1 MYRPE
6 ERRSALRVDTPGG
19 EAICHV
25 EGFGEHYVMDDLS
38 KAGAHFRLGP
48 VIPVGTPVK
57 IVLFAGTMGM
67 VSVDAKVVRHE
78 LDGTGFGVA
87 FEAMEDLDEE
97 RIEDIVVETLLEEF
111 SADLL
116 ESTPP

>member
-1 MYRPE
+1 MHKPQ
-6 ERRSALRVDTPGG
+6 ERRSALRVETQGG

-25 EGFGEHYVMDDLS
+25 QGYGEHYVMDDLS

-48 VIPVGTPVK
+48 MISVGTPIQV
-57 IVLFAGTMGM
+57 VLFAGTLGM

-87 FEAMEDLDEE
+87 FDAMDDSDEE
-97 RIEDIVVETLLEEF
+97 QIEDIVVEILLDEF
-111 SADLL
+111 MN
-116 ESTPP
+116 